1 MMMRLIQKRYLFIK
15 NANFKSCVNCIN
27 FIKEKT
33 NYPYEELPNDKLY
46 GQCKKFGRQDLV
58 TGEIEN
64 DFAVLCR
71 SDNTKCGISGKYF
84 EKKLE

>member
-1 MMMRLIQKRYLFIK
+1 MRMRLIQKRYLFIK

-27 FIKEKT
+27 FIEEKT

-46 GQCKKFGRQDLV
+46 GQCKKFGTQDLV
-58 TGEIEN
+58 TGKIEN
-64 DFAVLCR
+64 EFAVLCR
-71 SDNTKCGISGKYF
+71 SDNTKCGISAKYF